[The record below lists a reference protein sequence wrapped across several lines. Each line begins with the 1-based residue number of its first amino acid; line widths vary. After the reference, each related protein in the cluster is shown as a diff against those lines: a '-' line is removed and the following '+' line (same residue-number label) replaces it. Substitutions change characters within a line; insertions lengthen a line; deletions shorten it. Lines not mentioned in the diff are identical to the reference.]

1 MGKPAPTQIQ
11 PQRKKSMKVR
21 LKNSWQ
27 IYVLVF
33 PAILY
38 YFLFD
43 YLPMYGVQIAFKD
56 FKAVL
61 GVAGSEWVG
70 LKHFKTFFNAYYFK
84 RLLTNT
90 IVLNI
95 YSLLWSFPIPIIIAI
110 MLNYVRKE
118 KLKRFIQ
125 TTIYVPHFVSTV
137 VIAGMLYVFLSPG
150 TGIINI
156 VMKAMG
162 MNPVD
167 FMSEP
172 SAFRTIYVLSG
183 IWQGAGY
190 GSILY
195 IATLTGIDPGLYE
208 AAEIDGA
215 SIWQKIR
222 YIDIPSLLPMI
233 AMKFIMAWGGI
244 MGSSTSKVLLLQ
256 TSGNIAVSDII
267 GTYSYNVGLGSGQFS
282 YSAAISLFTNLINF
296 IMLITVNKISKKLA
310 NISMF

>member
-1 MGKPAPTQIQ
+1 MSKPTQIQ
-11 PQRKKSMKVR
+11 TQRKKSIKTR

-33 PAILY
+33 PAMLY

-56 FKAVL
+56 FKAVQ
-61 GVAGSEWVG
+61 GIWGSAWVG
-70 LKHFKTFFNAYYFK
+70 LKHFKNFFNAYYFE
-84 RLLTNT
+84 RLLFNT
-90 IVLNI
+90 IILNI

-110 MLNYVRKE
+110 MLNYVRRE

-137 VIAGMLYVFLSPG
+137 VLAGMLYIFLSPS
-150 TGIINI
+150 TGILNI
-156 VMKAMG
+156 AMQAIG
-162 MNPVD
+162 LSPID

-172 SAFRTIYVLSG
+172 SAFRTIFIASG
-183 IWQGAGY
+183 IWQSAGY

-195 IATLTGIDPGLYE
+195 IATLTSIDPCLYE

-222 YIDIPSLLPMI
+222 FIDIPTLLPMV

-256 TSGNIAVSDII
+256 TGGNIAVSDII
-267 GTYSYNVGLGSGQFS
+267 GTYSYSVGLGSAQFS

-296 IMLITVNKISKKLA
+296 IMLISVNKISKKLA
-310 NISMF
+310 GLSMF